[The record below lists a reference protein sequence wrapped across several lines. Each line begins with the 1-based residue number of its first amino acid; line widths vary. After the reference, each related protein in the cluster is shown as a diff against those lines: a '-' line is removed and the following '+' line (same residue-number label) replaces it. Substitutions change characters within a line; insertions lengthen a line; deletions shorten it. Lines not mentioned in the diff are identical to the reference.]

1 MSSALDLSRY
11 VEVGDC
17 HEWTGIVGCGKRSTA
32 PIIKIKVDGKTV
44 NLAARREVWKAAGR
58 PIPDGHVVYSHCC
71 NGLCVA
77 LDHLRC
83 GKRGVHL
90 KRRAA
95 LGLAK
100 HLQSTRANLT
110 KAARSRPTTKY
121 TIDQARAVR
130 TLACDGIDDEAISL
144 QTGVGLAMVGDI
156 RRGTAWAEL
165 VPAASVFGW
174 RPAA

>member
-1 MSSALDLSRY
+1 MSGALDLSRY

-32 PIIKIKVDGKTV
+32 SIVKIKVNGKTV
-44 NLAARREVWKAAGR
+44 NLAVRREVWKAAGL
-58 PIPDGHVVYSHCC
+58 PIPDGRVVYAHCG

-83 GKRGVHL
+83 GKRGSHL
-90 KRRAA
+90 KHRAT

>member
-17 HEWTGIVGCGKRSTA
+17 HEWTGPMGCGRRSTS
-32 PIIKIKVDGKTV
+32 PIVKIKVNGQTV

-58 PIPDGHVVYSHCC
+58 PIPAGHVVYSHCG

-77 LDHLRC
+77 LEHLPC
-83 GKRGVHL
+83 GKHGAHL
-90 KRRAA
+90 KHRAA

-100 HLQSTRANLT
+100 HMQSTRANLT

-130 TLACDGIDDEAISL
+130 ALACDGIGDEAISL
-144 QTGVGLAMVGDI
+144 QTGVGLAMVADI

-174 RPAA
+174 RPTA